1 MSKKNISSLAFIAFI
16 IIIFSLSIFG
26 QYNYMGGLEY
36 IKSRAS
42 YVFNFYAI
50 IIAIMVFLESDNPAK
65 TIAWLLVLY
74 AFPLVGLIMYLLFGQ
89 RVSKKFRLK
98 AIKKTR
104 VDFIQ
109 DAAYTQKEILNEIGL
124 FKNDVSKVKGR
135 LINLLLKNSNAPFT
149 VNNRVKVF
157 SNGNDKFNALLEDMK
172 NAKEHI
178 HLEYYIIRDDG
189 IGNMIKDIL
198 VEKAKEGVEVR
209 LIYDSVGSWKLSKK
223 YREELTNAGADIY
236 PFYPVLFPV
245 LSRQLNYRN
254 HRKIIIIDGKIGYL
268 GGINVG
274 DEYLGKDSTL
284 GYWRDTHIKIEGESV
299 YNLQHIFLKDWY
311 FVSKEV
317 INNEIYYPRLEYY
330 GERLVQI
337 TSSGPDSDWEAIHQA
352 YFTMIS
358 TAETR
363 IWIQT
368 PYLVPDDSI
377 RMALKVAALSGIDV
391 RIMIP
396 SKADHLIVYWA
407 SHGNI
412 EDLIRAGVKVY
423 TYDKGFIHSKMLL
436 VDSISASI
444 GTANL
449 DIRSFK
455 INFEVNAFIYDDTI
469 LKELEEYYLDDIS
482 ESTLIKIENYIKRGN
497 MQKLKEA
504 TGRLFSPLL

>member
-1 MSKKNISSLAFIAFI
+1 MSKKNISTITFIVFV
-16 IIIFSLSIFG
+16 IIIFSLSILTNIN
-26 QYNYMGGLEY
+26 QISAVEY
-36 IKSRAS
+36 IKTRAGFI
-42 YVFNFYAI
+42 FNFYAL
-50 IIAIMVFLESDNPAK
+50 IIAILVFLESDSPAK
-65 TIAWLLVLY
+65 TVAWLLVLY
-74 AFPLVGLIMYLLFGQ
+74 AFPLVGLVFYILFGQ
-89 RVSKKFRLK
+89 RLSKKFRLK
-98 AIKKTR
+98 KIKSTR

-124 FKNDVSKVKGR
+124 FKNDKSKVKGR

-149 VNNRVKVF
+149 VNNKVCVF
-157 SNGNDKFNALLEDMK
+157 SNGEDKFNSLLEDLK
-172 NAKEHI
+172 SANEHI
-178 HLEYYIIRDDG
+178 HMEYYIIRDDE
-189 IGNMIKDIL
+189 IGNSIKDIL
-198 VEKAKEGVEVR
+198 VEKAKDGVEVKI
-209 LIYDSVGSWKLSKK
+209 IYDSVGCWKLSKK
-223 YREELTNAGADIY
+223 YRKELTEAGAQVI

-268 GGINVG
+268 GGINIG
-274 DEYLGKDSTL
+274 DEYLGKDEIL

-317 INNEIYYPRLEYY
+317 LNDARYYPRLEYY
-330 GERLVQI
+330 GERIVQI
-337 TSSGPDSDWEAIHQA
+337 TSSGPDSDWEAIQQA

-358 TAETR
+358 TAESR

-368 PYLVPDDSI
+368 PYLVPDESI

-407 SHGNI
+407 SQGNI
-412 EDLIRAGVKVY
+412 EELVRAGVKIY

-436 VDSISASI
+436 VDGISASI

-469 LKELEEYYLDDIS
+469 LKELEEDYIDDIR
-482 ESTLIKIENYIKRGN
+482 ESTLIKIELHRERGN
-497 MQKLKEA
+497 IQKLKEA